1 MRAPPPPKCTLTAQ
15 GGRCACCLRNG
26 AREHAFSGLHRA
38 WHAFHLP
45 CNAAGLQASNSDTER
60 PRPSRTRCRRRGGY
74 FELVN
79 FPSDV
84 RDQLYKLSSISLCPN
99 LSGQICMALIM
110 NPPAAGD
117 PSYEQYTRERDD
129 ILAVRCSAPPV
140 LLGGRRCLDS
150 RAACKQL
157 QR

>member
-1 MRAPPPPKCTLTAQ
+1 VRVSTRFLACTAV
-15 GGRCACCLRNG
+15 
-26 AREHAFSGLHRA
+26 

-45 CNAAGLQASNSDTER
+45 CKAAGLQASNSDTER

-150 RAACKQL
+150 QACLRMNAALTGHRGIRPQPHCSP
-157 QR
+157 